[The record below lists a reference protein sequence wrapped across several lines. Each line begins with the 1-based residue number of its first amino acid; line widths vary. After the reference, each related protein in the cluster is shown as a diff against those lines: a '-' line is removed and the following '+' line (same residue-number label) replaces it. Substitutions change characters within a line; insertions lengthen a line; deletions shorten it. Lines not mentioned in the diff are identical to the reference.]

1 VGDYP
6 SEVLSVVAGP
16 LRLASFAIC
25 LVVIASF
32 ALFVVNQASEA
43 SSSQVAA
50 LGGPNAARSPAK
62 KPVAANATLRT
73 RIDEVSNDLTSPF
86 SGVTAGSSSQWTIHG
101 VNLLLTLV
109 IYGFCLSFLARIIR
123 MR

>member
-1 VGDYP
+1 
-6 SEVLSVVAGP
+6 
-16 LRLASFAIC
+16 LASFAIC

>member
-1 VGDYP
+1 M
-6 SEVLSVVAGP
+6 VAGP